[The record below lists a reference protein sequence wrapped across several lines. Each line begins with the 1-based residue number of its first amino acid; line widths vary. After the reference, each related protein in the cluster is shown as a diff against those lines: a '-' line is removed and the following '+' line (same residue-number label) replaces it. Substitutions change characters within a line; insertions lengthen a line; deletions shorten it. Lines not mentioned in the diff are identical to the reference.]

1 MQFAQHLWLYA
12 GIGICIAAVWL
23 LRLFGRARAR
33 ALEAFASAQML
44 PGLSRSVP
52 RTGRLLK
59 MALLVAALGCICA
72 ALARP
77 QAGFSWVETR
87 RKGIDFI
94 VAIDTSKSMDAAD
107 VAPSRLE
114 RCKLGVADFLSR
126 LDGDRVGLIPFAGSA
141 FLMCP
146 LTLDYS
152 AVDQSLRELDTR
164 IIPRG
169 GTDISSAI
177 REAEAA
183 FAGSANNKI
192 LILITD
198 GENLEGDAEQT
209 ARDAAGRGMTIY
221 TVGVGTPAGELI
233 PLQGRSGFVKDEQ
246 GQMVKSRLDEEML
259 QKIAA
264 AAGGAYEPF
273 GRTGEGL
280 ETVYRKNLSLLPKKE
295 MQGRMEKVPVER
307 FAWPLLAALLLLTA
321 EFLIGDRAYLSRKA
335 PAITTAGRRPPSAG
349 RARPGAAAAA
359 VLAFLIFS
367 AAGTAGASPQSAERA
382 YKQGHYGDAAE
393 QYAEAAKKDP
403 GNERLQFNMGAAQY
417 KNGRFSEAGDAFQAA
432 LRTQDL
438 ALQRQAYYNLGN
450 AFYRTGQKSE
460 TDAPQQA
467 VQAWQQAQQAYEAAL
482 KLDPAD
488 RDAQFNYELVKKKL
502 AELQKQQNQQQDK
515 ACPSG
520 INNSSQQDQNQ
531 SGQDQKDGQEQDQNA
546 QNQNTSG
553 SQDQKA
559 GSGQPDQKPDA
570 QQSKAGAAGGPDNN
584 NAQQAGG
591 GNPAD
596 TMPQPAPGRERDGSG
611 GAGQAPE
618 RTPGQMTPEEARQ
631 LLDAMKSGENAVPYV
646 QKSEK
651 SRALD
656 EPRRDW

>member
-12 GIGICIAAVWL
+12 GIGICIAAAWL
-23 LRLFGRARAR
+23 LHRCGMARAR
-33 ALEAFASAQML
+33 ALEAFASPQML
-44 PGLSRSVP
+44 PGLTLSVW
-52 RTGRLLK
+52 RAGRRLK
-59 MALLVAALGCICA
+59 MILLVAALGCICA

-87 RKGIDFI
+87 RKGIDFL

-114 RCKLGVADFLSR
+114 RCKLGVADFISR

-146 LTLDYS
+146 LTLDYN
-152 AVDQSLRELDTR
+152 AVDQSLRDLDTR

-246 GQMVKSRLDEEML
+246 GRMVKSRLDEVML

-280 ETVYRKNLSLLPKKE
+280 EAIYRKNLSLLPKKE
-295 MQGRMEKVPVER
+295 MQGRMEKVPIER
-307 FAWPLLAALLLLTA
+307 FAWPLLAALLLLAA
-321 EFLIGDRAYLSRKA
+321 EFLVGDRARFSRNA
-335 PAITTAGRRPPSAG
+335 PAVPTAGRRQPA
-349 RARPGAAAAA
+349 AATVRPVAAGAA
-359 VLAFLIFS
+359 VVAFLIS
-367 AAGTAGASPQSAERA
+367 LAGIAGASPQSAERA
-382 YKQGHYGDAAE
+382 YKEGHYDDAAQ

-417 KNGRFSEAGDAFQAA
+417 KNGRFSEAGDAFQGA

-450 AFYRTGQKSE
+450 ALYRQGQHSQ
-460 TDAPQQA
+460 TDDPQLA
-467 VQAWQQAQQAYEAAL
+467 VQAWQQALQAYQAVL

-488 RDAQFNYELVKKKL
+488 KDAQFNYELVKKKL
-502 AELQKQQNQQQDK
+502 EEMQQQNAKQQDK
-515 ACPSG
+515 TCPSG
-520 INNSSQQDQNQ
+520 TDKNNSDNSTGEQDRDTG
-531 SGQDQKDGQEQDQNA
+531 GQDQAQQEQ
-546 QNQNTSG
+546 
-553 SQDQKA
+553 KA
-559 GSGQPDQKPDA
+559 ERGQSDQKPGEQQGKSADSGA
-570 QQSKAGAAGGPDNN
+570 QDKKNDR
-584 NAQQAGG
+584 QAGDR
-591 GNPAD
+591 NPAD
-596 TMPQPAPGRERDGSG
+596 NQMQPAPGQEQEAGSDS
-611 GAGQAPE
+611 AGQERE
-618 RTPGQMTPEEARQ
+618 RTPGQMSQEEARQ
-631 LLDAMKSGENAVPYV
+631 LLDAMKAGEDVVPYV
-646 QKSEK
+646 QKSGE